1 MTEDK
6 NKLII
11 NKSNK
16 LFDECV
22 EKYGESSSAVKWDNQ
37 QTQYLRFAE
46 LIKHIDINDSS
57 KSILDV
63 GCGNGELYK
72 FLNFIGYCGK
82 YTGYDINDKLLD
94 VSRNRF
100 ENIDVRNIDILS
112 NNLKDNP
119 KFNYVVMSGIFN
131 TSGLDEIVNDDAI
144 KWCFAF
150 IQNMF
155 KLTKES
161 LVFNAVSTFVNYRDK
176 HIFYLDPIKTLEFC
190 IVNLSPKV
198 QLSHHKLPFNYTIAV
213 HKSVDWKPI

>member
-72 FLNFIGYCGK
+72 FLNFIGYGGK
-82 YTGYDINDKLLD
+82 YTGYDINEKLLTIAR
-94 VSRNRF
+94 SRF
-100 ENIDVRNIDILS
+100 KNIDVKRVDVLS
-112 NNLKDNP
+112 NEGTENS
-119 KFNYVVMSGIFN
+119 KFDYVLMSGLFN
-131 TSGLDEIVNDDAI
+131 LNIGQNKD
-144 KWCFAF
+144 WCCKF
-150 IQNMF
+150 INRMYQLCLN
-155 KLTKES
+155 S
-161 LVFNAVSTFVNYRDK
+161 CSFNAISTYVNYQEE
-176 HIFYLDPIKTLEFC
+176 HMFYLNPMEIIDYC
-190 IVNLSPKV
+190 INNMSPSV
-198 QLSHHKLPFNYTIAV
+198 ELFHHKLPYNYTV
-213 HKSVDWKPI
+213 TVYKRMDWKSI